1 MAQPSHH
8 CGWRPCSLFQLI
20 NLALVSFLRPRNWL
34 LLSDVLKRLKM
45 SARTFRAT
53 FTHIEVVTIAE
64 AEFYKQASLSQLFSC
79 PEELEGFMPDSK
91 ELLDLVEISAELVAL
106 LGSSLECLDDR
117 WEPASRPRSWASLH
131 MHSYRLSDR
140 PLETYGELEAKEK
153 DILRQFLTFQ
163 GTSGLVAKGKIRS
176 PCSWSLCLAT
186 GRFWNFST
194 SLVLCSHTN
203 SPGDD
208 ANLYIVYILQIWK
221 ENGLEIWTT
230 ISG

>member
-1 MAQPSHH
+1 MNKKGQSIKEKPIFPFSEVAQPNRH
-8 CGWRPCSLFQLI
+8 CGWKPCSRFQLI
-20 NLALVSFLRPRNWL
+20 NLSLVPFLRPRNWL

-117 WEPASRPRSWASLH
+117 WEPASRPRSWASPH

-140 PLETYGELEAKEK
+140 PLETHGELVAKEK

-163 GTSGLVAKGKIRS
+163 GTSWPVAKGEIR
-176 PCSWSLCLAT
+176 PLCSWSFGLAT
-186 GRFWNFST
+186 GSFWNFSA
-194 SLVLCSHTN
+194 SLASCS
-203 SPGDD
+203 P
-208 ANLYIVYILQIWK
+208 Y
-221 ENGLEIWTT
+221 
-230 ISG
+230 